1 MRSVVSAG
9 FASKKDSPA
18 CPLYFLCGAG
28 GWTGRQIQITSEVA
42 NTAMVLGL
50 TPCLDPNHP
59 ITGQIFTWAYLG
71 LEEHLHG
78 VLTQMGKEV
87 LRSGSLIP
95 ESAG

>member
-1 MRSVVSAG
+1 
-9 FASKKDSPA
+9 
-18 CPLYFLCGAG
+18 
-28 GWTGRQIQITSEVA
+28 
-42 NTAMVLGL
+42 MVLGL

-71 LEEHLHG
+71 LEEHLHS

-95 ESAG
+95 ESAGWCWEQWRFILLSPLARWNSSS